1 MELRFQNLSKNYGKI
16 EALKGVSFTLTNGV
30 HGLLGPNGAGKSTL
44 MNILSGNLA
53 ASGGEILYNGTDIL
67 KLGDDFRKDLG
78 YMPQQQALYP
88 EFTAAR
94 FLSYMASLRGMS
106 KAEAREAVP
115 RVLQQ
120 VGLTEAANRRI
131 KGFSGG
137 MKQRLLIA
145 QAILNDPK
153 VLILDE
159 PTAGL
164 DPKQR
169 IAIRNLISSISENKI
184 VLISTHVVADI
195 ACIAKDLLILKEGTL
210 LRHSSPAKLLSEMQ
224 GKVWERNILPQQVD
238 EYRLKYR
245 ISNVSFAPE
254 GFCLRILSE
263 QAVEGGN
270 PVRPNLEDVYLNYFE
285 E

>member
-1 MELRFQNLSKNYGKI
+1 MELEFNNLQKSYGSI
-16 EALKGVSFTLTNGV
+16 HALKGISFTLTSGV
-30 HGLLGPNGAGKSTL
+30 HGLLGPNGAGKSTI
-44 MNILSGNLA
+44 MNILSGNLTA
-53 ASGGEILYNGTDIL
+53 DEGNIFFNGSDIID
-67 KLGDDFRKDLG
+67 LGDAFRKEMG

-106 KAEAREAVP
+106 KAAAREAIP
-115 RVLQQ
+115 RVLEQ
-120 VGLTEAANRRI
+120 VDLREAANRRI

-195 ACIAKDLLILKEGTL
+195 ACIAKDILILKEGTL
-210 LRHSSPAKLLSEMQ
+210 LRHNSPAQLLSEMQ
-224 GKVWERNILPQQVD
+224 NKVWERNILPQQLD
-238 EYRLKYR
+238 EFKLKYR

-263 QAVEGGN
+263 QTIECGN
-270 PVRPNLEDVYLNYFE
+270 PVRPTLEDVYLNFFE